1 MAVDRHNPIPFYLQV
16 IDALRAQIRE
26 GVFPAAS
33 QLPGEHEL
41 CAMFNVSRTV
51 IRQALNELGREGL
64 ILREKGRGTF
74 VAQPKIKEK
83 FFQKLTGFYQD
94 MVDQGYQPVTQVL
107 KQRVAPASTQIA
119 EKLRLARYDFDAN
132 ELKPYFEL
140 GKVVDAAFFTA
151 GKLFGLTFI
160 PREDIA
166 GYHPDV
172 RVWEVVRE
180 GKAIGLFY
188 GDYFARPGKRSGAWM
203 TSFRDQAKVDGEQ
216 LPLIVNT
223 CNFMKPPEGEP
234 ALLSL
239 DEARTVF
246 HEMGHGLHGLLSNVT
261 YPRISGTSVARDF
274 VEFPSQVYEH
284 WLEID
289 PVRERRTYYRTG

>member
-16 IDALRAQIRE
+16 IDALRARIRE

-107 KQRVAPASTQIA
+107 KQRVAPASTI
-119 EKLRLARYDFDAN
+119 RLASSA
-132 ELKPYFEL
+132 EPHQSPL
-140 GKVVDAAFFTA
+140 GQPSSSSWAPK
-151 GKLFGLTFI
+151 GS
-160 PREDIA
+160 
-166 GYHPDV
+166 
-172 RVWEVVRE
+172 RE
-180 GKAIGLFY
+180 GPK
-188 GDYFARPGKRSGAWM
+188 
-203 TSFRDQAKVDGEQ
+203 
-216 LPLIVNT
+216 
-223 CNFMKPPEGEP
+223 
-234 ALLSL
+234 
-239 DEARTVF
+239 
-246 HEMGHGLHGLLSNVT
+246 
-261 YPRISGTSVARDF
+261 
-274 VEFPSQVYEH
+274 
-284 WLEID
+284 
-289 PVRERRTYYRTG
+289 